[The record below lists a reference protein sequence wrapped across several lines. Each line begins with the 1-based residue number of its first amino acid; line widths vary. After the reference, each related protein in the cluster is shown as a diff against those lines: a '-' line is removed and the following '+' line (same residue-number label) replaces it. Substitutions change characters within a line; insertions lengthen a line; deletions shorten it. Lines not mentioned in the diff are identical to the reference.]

1 MALTSNAY
9 WVSDGL
15 EFDDSL
21 FEEELSCFM
30 YNYTFASTD
39 GRKTRRNGSTV
50 VVAMFKSLKREP
62 LDLTSIPED
71 GRGVGYM

>member
-30 YNYTFASTD
+30 YNYMFASTD
-39 GRKTRRNGSTV
+39 GSKTRRNGSTV
-50 VVAMFKSLKREP
+50 VVAMF
-62 LDLTSIPED
+62 
-71 GRGVGYM
+71 V